1 MLYICGLENYKN
13 YYTSMNAKCK
23 KTYVSPVILRQ
34 TSLAPRMEL
43 LAGSVVEDMK
53 ISTTGQEIENLNF
66 DTSFDHNWN

>member
-1 MLYICGLENYKN
+1 
-13 YYTSMNAKCK
+13 MNAKCK